1 VITLR
6 GGQAPGQRHR
16 IEGTVPHDKIKAAAR
31 RRMAKTGEPYAAARR
46 AVVTEHQGASGQNRP
61 SGAGYALGMSGEI
74 HDWLADLRGSDPAV
88 AKRVGQALV
97 TLMEKGARLGEPL
110 VVSTAGAWP
119 RTLAEALD
127 WSYQQR
133 LERLTAVRRGKAEAA
148 SLVEDIQDQLAELE
162 LAQPEL
168 QDLHRRAQEAGGP
181 QAAQAAGTLA
191 AARQQAAMVRR
202 LLPGVI
208 EARHRLGEAT
218 QRLQA
223 RADAFRARQEVLKA
237 SYAAA
242 SGSLAAREAMAALST
257 PSDDGGPQQEDN
269 DEAIS
274 AAEARLAD
282 ITAQMERELGQEAWP
297 EGLMDLRPG
306 APVRSDIRILFAVEP
321 AGTALLIAVLEGLDV
336 VEDQY
341 LEAVMASADML
352 RRVRAGQAPE
362 AAAHAYDDARSFL
375 EEFYPGN
382 ADHADSSA
390 R

>member
-119 RTLAEALD
+119 WTLAEALD

>member
-46 AVVTEHQGASGQNRP
+46 AVVTEHHGASGQNRP

-119 RTLAEALD
+119 WTLAEALD
-127 WSYQQR
+127 RSYQQR
-133 LERLTAVRRGKAEAA
+133 LERLTAVRQGKAEAA
-148 SLVEDIQDQLAELE
+148 TLVEDIQDQLAELE

-341 LEAVMASADML
+341 LEAVMASADVL